1 MAVELISQIWQLFC
15 ITGKKTRVSPV
26 IPTAKREST
35 SIVVRVLALA
45 SSVVDAAA

>member
-15 ITGKKTRVSPV
+15 IGHPDG
-26 IPTAKREST
+26 EST

>member
-1 MAVELISQIWQLFC
+1 MAVELKSQIWQLFC
-15 ITGKKTRVSPV
+15 ITDHPDG
-26 IPTAKREST
+26 KREST